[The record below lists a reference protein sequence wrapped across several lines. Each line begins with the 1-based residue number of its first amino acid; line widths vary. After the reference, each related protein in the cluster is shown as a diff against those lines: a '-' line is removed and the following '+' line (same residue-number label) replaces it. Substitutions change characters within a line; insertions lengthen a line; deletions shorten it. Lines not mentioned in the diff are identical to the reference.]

1 MRSIRS
7 SRKFI
12 TRVCLAAMLLLSVSA
27 FAQKQDKKSL
37 ENKKRKLK
45 KDIELAEQLLNDTK
59 KEKKKSISTLVALNK
74 SIEKREEY
82 ISTINSEIGLMGQ
95 QIEGNNNSIKS
106 LQWEIKKLKSDY
118 AAMVYFAYKNRD
130 NYEKLLFVFAA
141 ADFNQAYKRLKY
153 IQEYNEARKKQIT
166 VISQKQSELGVQVK
180 DLEQK
185 KSEKKDLLGSEV
197 SEKKDLTQKKE
208 EKEQVLATLQD
219 KESQLK
225 KDLEKKK
232 KDAEKTEIAIQSLI
246 KAELE
251 RQREKAEKEREKAL
265 ALELANNK
273 SKKITEDVPPRKNT
287 DAVKVSAKYHLS
299 KDEMDINLSFSSNK
313 GRLPW
318 PVIQGIITE
327 GFGPHQHP
335 TLANLLTF
343 NNGVT
348 ISTGKGSLARSIFQG
363 EVTGVTSIPGVGKL
377 VIVRHGEYLSVYTN
391 LDEVYVQTGDKIK
404 AKQNIGKIIFDS
416 EEGKTEMNLQIWR
429 GQNKLNPEDWLYR
442 D

>member
-1 MRSIRS
+1 MWNISLKRFLCGVS
-7 SRKFI
+7 
-12 TRVCLAAMLLLSVSA
+12 LAAMLLLSVSVS
-27 FAQKQDKKSL
+27 AQKQDKKSL
-37 ENKKRKLK
+37 ELKKKKLK
-45 KDIELAEQLLNDTK
+45 KDIELAEQLLNETK
-59 KEKKKSISTLVALNK
+59 KEKKKSISTLVTLNK
-74 SIEKREEY
+74 NIEKREEY
-82 ISTINSEIGLMGQ
+82 ISTINSEIGLMNQ

-106 LQWEIKKLKSDY
+106 LHGEIKKLKDNY

-130 NYEKLLFVFAA
+130 NYEKLMFVFAA

-166 VISQKQSELGVQVK
+166 IISGKQRELGLQVEE
-180 DLEQK
+180 LEQK
-185 KSEKKDLLGSEV
+185 KTEKKELLGSEV

-208 EKEQVLATLQD
+208 EKEQVLADLQD

-232 KDAEKTEIAIQSLI
+232 KDAEKTEVAIQSLI
-246 KAELE
+246 KAEIE
-251 RQREKAEKEREKAL
+251 RQRKRADEEREKAE
-265 ALELANNK
+265 ALEMANNK
-273 SKKITEDVPPRKNT
+273 TKNNKDIKIPHTE
-287 DAVKVSAKYHLS
+287 VKTSPKYHLS
-299 KDEMDINLSFSSNK
+299 KDEADLNQSFSSNK
-313 GRLPW
+313 GKLPW

-335 TLANLLTF
+335 AFHDIFTF

-363 EVTGVTSIPGVGKL
+363 EVTGVTSIPGVGRL
-377 VIVRHGEYLSVYTN
+377 IIVRHGEYLSVYSN
-391 LDEVYVQTGDKIK
+391 LEEVYVQTGDKVK
-404 AKQNIGKIIFDS
+404 AKQNIGKILFDS

-429 GQNKLNPEDWLYR
+429 GQNKLNPEDWLDR